1 MSRAPADGPGRE
13 PPGTVARVQV
23 GRHDP
28 APALVAPPVTEPLG
42 HVPALD
48 GLRAFAVVAVLLF
61 HGGIAGVDGGF
72 LGVSVFFTLSG
83 FLITSLLLREWRA
96 EATGSVPGRIDLRRF
111 WSRRFRRLLAASWL
125 TMALVVTMGALGA
138 WDDSQLR
145 DLRGDVPWAIVELV
159 NWHFI
164 AKGTSYGASQS
175 PPSPLEHFWSLA
187 IEQQFY
193 LLLPVLLM
201 GVLALGGRTR
211 EVGSRLRRAAVVLG
225 VLAVASAVA
234 NGVLARGAIDR
245 AYFGTD
251 TRAAELLVGV
261 LLAFGLLRRVRLSGS
276 PRAAAVAA
284 AALGAGILVV
294 LFHVAELTSPWL
306 YPWGLLLTAACTAAV
321 VTAAVQTGPVAAVLG
336 LAPVVALGRIS
347 YGVYLLHWPVFLWLT
362 PARTGLDGGATD
374 TALLF
379 GLRVA
384 VTLVAAAAMFR
395 WIEMPV
401 RTGARVTA
409 RQARVGI
416 PCAAL
421 LLVAGATW
429 VTRDLPPPPDYLQP
443 REAGDVEIREAPT
456 TTTTTVPTTVPAPA
470 EPGPTAPPPTPPPRH
485 PTRVLLVGDSVAA
498 SMEDA
503 LGDEINARGMSFATS
518 AAPGCGVVTG
528 DPADAQGNVLSITTA
543 CNGAIPDIQRRAV
556 AQARPDLV
564 VVLSTWETGD
574 RVVDGRWY
582 QVGTP
587 ESDDLLRRLY
597 GETVQR
603 LTSGGARVVFLTIPD
618 VVDGA
623 TKQAD
628 PDVNRRAALVNPLLR
643 DLDATIPGV
652 ATLPFDQLVCPTTPC
667 PTHVDGVELRPRD
680 GRHFD
685 EAPGRRFV
693 TQWLAG
699 QVAAL
704 DLDRM

>member
-1 MSRAPADGPGRE
+1 M
-13 PPGTVARVQV
+13 QV
-23 GRHDP
+23 DP
-28 APALVAPPVTEPLG
+28 AGPTTRIAGGPAPEPLG

-48 GLRAFAVVAVLLF
+48 GLRAFAVAAVLLF
-61 HGGIAGVDGGF
+61 HGGISGLDGGF

-83 FLITSLLLREWRA
+83 FLITSLLLREWA
-96 EATGSVPGRIDLRRF
+96 ATADDEGGGIDLRRF

-125 TMALVVTMGALGA
+125 TMGLVVVMGALGA
-138 WDDSQLR
+138 WDESQLR

-164 AKGTSYGASQS
+164 AQGTSYGASQS

-201 GVLALGGRTR
+201 GVLAIGRR
-211 EVGSRLRRAAVVLG
+211 RGAAVGSRLRTAALVLAG
-225 VLAVASAVA
+225 LAVASAVA
-234 NGVLARGAIDR
+234 NGVVARTAIDR

-251 TRAAELLVGV
+251 TRAAELLIGV
-261 LLAFGLLRRVRLSGS
+261 LLAFGLLRRVRFDG
-276 PRAAAVAA
+276 AARRVAVAA
-284 AALGAGILVV
+284 GVAGTAVLLV

-306 YPWGLLLTAACTAAV
+306 YPWGLLLTAACTAGLV
-321 VTAAVQTGPVAAVLG
+321 AASVQTGPVSTVLAV
-336 LAPVVALGRIS
+336 APVVALGRIS

-362 PARTGLDGGATD
+362 PARTGLDGGGAD

-379 GLRVA
+379 ALRIG
-384 VTLVAAAAMFR
+384 VTLATAAAMFR
-395 WIEMPV
+395 WVEMPV
-401 RTGARVTA
+401 RTGGRITA
-409 RQARVGI
+409 RQARVAI
-416 PCAAL
+416 PCAAVV
-421 LLVAGATW
+421 LVLGDLW

-443 REAGDVEIREAPT
+443 REAGDVDVMEAPT
-456 TTTTTVPTTVPAPA
+456 TTTTTVPTTLPAPTA
-470 EPGPTAPPPTPPPRH
+470 PAPTPAPPPTPPPRH

-498 SMEDA
+498 SMEDSLGAA
-503 LGDEINARGMSFATS
+503 LNDRGISFATS

-543 CNGAIPDIQRRAV
+543 CNTAIPDIQRRAV
-556 AQARPDLV
+556 REVRPDLV

-587 ESDDLLRRLY
+587 ETDALLRRLY
-597 GETVQR
+597 GESVQR
-603 LTSGGARVVFLTIPD
+603 LTAGGARVLLLTIPD
-618 VVDGA
+618 IVDGA

-628 PDVNRRAALVNPLLR
+628 PDVNRRAALVNPLLT
-643 DLDATIPGV
+643 DLGATVPGV
-652 ATLPFDQLVCPTTPC
+652 DTLGFDRIVCPTTPC
-667 PTHVDGVELRPRD
+667 PTHVEGIELRPRD

-685 EAPGRRFV
+685 EAPGRAFV
-693 TQWLAG
+693 TQRLAD
-699 QVAAL
+699 QIAAL
-704 DLDRM
+704 DLNAV

>member
-1 MSRAPADGPGRE
+1 
-13 PPGTVARVQV
+13 VQV
-23 GRHDP
+23 DHAGPTTRI
-28 APALVAPPVTEPLG
+28 AGGPPTEALG

-48 GLRAFAVVAVLLF
+48 GLRAFAVAAVLLF

-83 FLITSLLLREWRA
+83 FLITSLLLREWATTA
-96 EATGSVPGRIDLRRF
+96 EGTGRIDLRRF

-125 TMALVVTMGALGA
+125 TMGLVVAMGALGA
-138 WDDSQLR
+138 WDESQLR

-164 AKGTSYGASQS
+164 AQGTDYGASQS

-201 GVLALGGRTR
+201 GLLAIGRR
-211 EVGSRLRRAAVVLG
+211 RGAAAGSRLRVAAVVLAG
-225 VLAVASAVA
+225 LAVASAVA
-234 NGVLARGAIDR
+234 NGVLARSSIDR

-261 LLAFGLLRRVRLSGS
+261 LLAFLLLRRLRFDGRA
-276 PRAAAVAA
+276 RAAAV
-284 AALGAGILVV
+284 GAGVVAAVV
-294 LFHVAELTSPWL
+294 LVGLFHLADLSSPWL
-306 YPWGLLLTAACTAAV
+306 YPWGLLLTATCTAAMV
-321 VTAAVQTGPVAAVLG
+321 GASVQTGPVSAVLG

-362 PARTGLDGGATD
+362 PARTGLDGGGLD
-374 TALLF
+374 TAALF
-379 GLRVA
+379 GLRLA
-384 VTLVAAAAMFR
+384 VTLAAAAAMFR

-409 RQARVGI
+409 RQARVAI
-416 PCAAL
+416 PCAAVL
-421 LLVAGATW
+421 LLAGDLW
-429 VTRDLPPPPDYLQP
+429 VTRDLPPPPDYLRP
-443 REAGDVEIREAPT
+443 REAGDVEVMEAPSTTAPATTAAPT
-456 TTTTTVPTTVPAPA
+456 TAPGPAPA
-470 EPGPTAPPPTPPPRH
+470 APASPAPPPPPTAPPRH
-485 PTRVLLVGDSVAA
+485 PTRVLLIGDSVAA

-503 LGDEINARGMSFATS
+503 LGAALNDRGISFATS

-528 DPADAQGNVLSITTA
+528 DPADAQGNILSITTA
-543 CNGAIPDIQRRAV
+543 CNGAVPDIQRRAV
-556 AQARPDLV
+556 REVRPDLV

-582 QVGTP
+582 QVGAP
-587 ESDDLLRRLY
+587 ETDELLRRLY
-597 GETVQR
+597 GESVQR
-603 LTSGGARVVFLTIPD
+603 LSAGGARVLLLNIPD
-618 VVDGA
+618 IVDGA

-628 PDVNRRAALVNPLLR
+628 PDVNRRAALVNPLLT
-643 DLDATIPGV
+643 DLG
-652 ATLPFDQLVCPTTPC
+652 ATLPGVDTLGFDRIVCPTTPC
-667 PTHVDGVELRPRD
+667 PTHVDGIELRPRD

-685 EAPGRRFV
+685 EAPGRRWV
-693 TQWLAG
+693 SQRLADHI
-699 QVAAL
+699 AAL
-704 DLDRM
+704 DLNTM